1 MDKQTRPGESSAI
14 ASLVL
19 GIISCLLIF
28 VYLFTARLFIGA
40 VAVVAGF
47 IVIAAGNSAK
57 HSGYF
62 GGLRIAGTIVSWVGA
77 VLGAVLCCKP
87 LFVSML

>member
-40 VAVVAGF
+40 VA
-47 IVIAAGNSAK
+47 VIAAGNSAK